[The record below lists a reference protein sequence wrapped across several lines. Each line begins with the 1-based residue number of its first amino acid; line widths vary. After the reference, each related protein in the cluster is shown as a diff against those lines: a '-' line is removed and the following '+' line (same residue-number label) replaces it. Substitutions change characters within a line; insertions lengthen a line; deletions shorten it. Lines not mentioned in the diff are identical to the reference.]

1 MPTLVV
7 PFLLG
12 TLSLVNGGRTH
23 YCNLTSAVAVHLAS
37 LSEVATMRSQS
48 KDEFRIIFENDKSV
62 EFSLGADS
70 GTKANLGILTV
81 TDVYDEHYFIGYPL
95 TQGETEVI

>member
-1 MPTLVV
+1 MNAC
-7 PFLLG
+7 G
-12 TLSLVNGGRTH
+12 
-23 YCNLTSAVAVHLAS
+23 VAVHLAS
-37 LSEVATMRSQS
+37 LSEVAAMRSQS

-81 TDVYDEHYFIGYPL
+81 TDVYDEHYFIGYPFA
-95 TQGETEVI
+95 QGETEVI

>member
-1 MPTLVV
+1 MMNAY
-7 PFLLG
+7 G
-12 TLSLVNGGRTH
+12 
-23 YCNLTSAVAVHLAS
+23 VAVHLAS
-37 LSEVATMRSQS
+37 LSEVATMRSQCRE
-48 KDEFRIIFENDKSV
+48 EFCIIFENDKSV

-95 TQGETEVI
+95 AQGESGVVRQYLAPTFILLR